1 MAFTF
6 VVETGTA
13 DPDANSY
20 TTVEYFR
27 DYIVTN
33 SYVDIS
39 LLTDDQIEYGLVRAS
54 KYLDNMVAWNGTR
67 VDDESG
73 LRWPRAGVYDADGFE
88 IPSDVIPFVLQDAVC
103 EFFGYLLTSDWTAPE
118 DSRGLK
124 QIEVDSINL
133 RWADNYVRP
142 SMPDYLV
149 AMLAALGNVNN
160 GVRPA
165 FKKIIRS

>member
-20 TTVEYFR
+20 TTVQYFR
-27 DYIVTN
+27 DYISLN
-33 SYVDIS
+33 SYVDITTLDDDDIER
-39 LLTDDQIEYGLVRAS
+39 LLARSS

-73 LRWPRAGVYDADGFE
+73 LRWPRSGVYDQDGFE
-88 IPSDVIPFVLQDAVC
+88 IPSDVIPFILQDSVC
-103 EFFGYLLTSDWTAPE
+103 EFGGYLTSSDWTAPE

-124 QIEVDSINL
+124 QIEVDTINL
-133 RWADNYVRP
+133 RWADNYIRA
-142 SMPDYLV
+142 SLPDYLV
-149 AMLAALGNVNN
+149 AMLASLGEVNR
-160 GVRPA
+160 GIRPA
-165 FKKIIRS
+165 FKKISRS